1 MSKLLDLKKT
11 RKDLVA
17 KLAPL
22 AEKEGP
28 TVEEEKS
35 FGDLRAQAEALAK
48 QIEKMEFVESER
60 AVLDRVEDV
69 KTKPR
74 PDGGVPA
81 APKKAVTGA
90 IRKVVE
96 NPGFANVGELVYC
109 ARFKPEDPRIQALLE
124 MGTGESGGLAI
135 PDEINPTLREVTP
148 QEAIFRSRA
157 TVVPPGES
165 PDADLV
171 LPSLNQ
177 GTGSNLYGG
186 VEVDWIGEGGD
197 KPESNI
203 RIKETRWNPKEVAA
217 HIVVTDKLLRNWKSA
232 STLIERMLRGA
243 LLAAEDVAFLRGEG
257 EGRPKGVLSCD
268 ALKKV
273 HRATVNDVTFPDL
286 VAMEAELHEDGE
298 AVWVVNPRVV
308 PVLRQMKDG
317 AGRYIWVQGDS
328 LPGPSAAPPTL
339 LGRSILKNY
348 RSPALG
354 QLGDVILLVPS
365 YYVIKDGVDVTIAA
379 SEHAL
384 FKQNKTVVKAFKTVD
399 GGPWL
404 DGPIAQEDGQTY
416 SPFVALDVPA

>member
-1 MSKLLDLKKT
+1 MSKLLELKKT

-22 AEKEGP
+22 AEREGP
-28 TVEEEKS
+28 TADEEKS
-35 FGDLRAQAEALAK
+35 FGDMRAQAEALAK
-48 QIEKMEFVESER
+48 QIEKLEFVESER

-74 PDGGVPA
+74 PDGGVPS
-81 APKKAVTGA
+81 PKTAVNGA
-90 IRKVVE
+90 VRKVVE

-109 ARFKPEDPRIQALLE
+109 ARFKPEDHRIQALME

-135 PDEINPTLREVTP
+135 PDDINPTLREVTP

-177 GTGSNLYGG
+177 GAGANLYGG

-197 KPESNI
+197 KPEANI
-203 RIKETRWNPKEVAA
+203 KIKETRWNPKEVAA

-243 LLAAEDVAFLRGEG
+243 LLAAEDVAFLKGEG
-257 EGRPKGVLSCD
+257 EGRPKGVLSCA

-273 HRATVNDVTFPDL
+273 HRLLAGKIAYEDL
-286 VAMEAELHEDGE
+286 LAMEAELHEDGE
-298 AVWVVNPRVV
+298 AIFVVSPRVI

-317 AGRYIWVQGDS
+317 AGRYIWVQGDG

-354 QLGDVILLVPS
+354 QLGDVLLIVPS

-384 FKQNKTVVKAFKTVD
+384 FKQNKTIVKAFKTVD

-404 DGPIAQEDGQTY
+404 DGPIKHEDNETY
-416 SPFVALDVPA
+416 SPFVALDVP